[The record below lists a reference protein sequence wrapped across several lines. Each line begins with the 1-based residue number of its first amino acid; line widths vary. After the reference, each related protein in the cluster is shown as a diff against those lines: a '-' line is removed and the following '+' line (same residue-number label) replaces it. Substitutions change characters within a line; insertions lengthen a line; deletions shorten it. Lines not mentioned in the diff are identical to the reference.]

1 MDLEKKFLS
10 DFFADLNANRVVLPT
25 LPEVALQVRK
35 AVGDPQANAAR
46 IERIIN
52 TDAALSAKL
61 LKVANSP
68 AYRGSSPITNLR
80 LAITRLG
87 INMVRNL
94 ATSLVMEQ
102 LYQTKATEAI
112 RQRLTAQWRHSTQ
125 VATLSEIIARH
136 YTDIKPDEAMLA
148 GLIHDI
154 GLLPVLNRAS
164 LTPEL
169 LQEEA
174 QLDTVIEKLHTLTGP
189 AVLDAWGFAPYLVT
203 VAAEHEQI
211 REARQGP
218 VDHLDVVIVANLH
231 SHLGR
236 DHPLGK
242 VNWDEVPAFGR
253 LDISP
258 DESIALMER
267 ARDELQ
273 EMQEILTAA

>member
-25 LPEVALQVRK
+25 LPEVALQVRR
-35 AVGDPQANAAR
+35 AVGDPRANAAR

-52 TDAALSAKL
+52 ADPALSAKL

-102 LYQTKATEAI
+102 LYQTQATEAI

-136 YTDIKPDEAMLA
+136 YTSLKPDEAMLA

-154 GLLPVLNRAS
+154 GALPVLNRAS
-164 LTPEL
+164 LAPEL

-203 VAAEHEQI
+203 AAAEHEQI